1 MHFVT
6 VYFVAVFGDLIQW
19 KRFIFFFSY
28 KRKTFLFQPVCVC
41 VCVTVCLCVCVC
53 ECELS
58 PLSFGM
64 FVGIFWHFRSNVL
77 ICARRRRRRR
87 RCRCRRLSLA
97 RIVLLDF
104 LFAFGFA
111 FLHPHTDKR
120 TYRERE
126 RERECDSREVF
137 GDKIS
142 SLAKFALCL
151 QIILDFTISFS
162 PCLSIY
168 FSPSLSLPVYL
179 LLFLCLLCLF
189 FNSNPLAKTITRY
202 KVNNNNN
209 NNTSHNINNNNT
221 NNVRVRHCNAQWG
234 KCRKN
239 LSANRQILIEW
250 IY

>member
-1 MHFVT
+1 MRT
-6 VYFVAVFGDLIQW
+6 P
-19 KRFIFFFSY
+19 
-28 KRKTFLFQPVCVC
+28 TP
-41 VCVTVCLCVCVC
+41 TPPTMPM
-53 ECELS
+53 S
-58 PLSFGM
+58 PP
-64 FVGIFWHFRSNVL
+64 
-77 ICARRRRRRR
+77 
-87 RCRCRRLSLA
+87 LA
-97 RIVLLDF
+97 RSHCVV
-104 LFAFGFA
+104 GFFICFWFRVSSPSHRQA
-111 FLHPHTDKR
+111 HIQ
-120 TYRERE
+120 RE

-168 FSPSLSLPVYL
+168 FPPSLSLPVYL

-239 LSANRQILIEW
+239 LSANRQILIEC

>member
-6 VYFVAVFGDLIQW
+6 VYFVAVFSDLIQW

-41 VCVTVCLCVCVC
+41 VCVTVCLCVCVLCVC

-126 RERECDSREVF
+126 SESVTRVRFSATKFRLLLNSRFVY
-137 GDKIS
+137 KS
-142 SLAKFALCL
+142 YW
-151 QIILDFTISFS
+151 ILRS

-239 LSANRQILIEW
+239 LSANRQILIEC